1 MAVAFCYITMADK
14 ENQLHSFWI
23 ELRDTLKLNVD
34 YAKLT
39 AVEKLT
45 VLFTTVALAV
55 ISLVLVTAIL
65 FFLSLAIAWWI
76 AEGIGIA
83 WAYCILFGFYLLLL
97 ILIIVFRKRLIIN
110 PIAGFVSRL
119 FFNS

>member
-1 MAVAFCYITMADK
+1 MSEKD
-14 ENQLHSFWI
+14 NQLRTFWA

-45 VLFTTVALAV
+45 VLFTTMALAL
-55 ISLVLVTAIL
+55 ISLVLVTAII